1 MGQGLLIHEPS
12 RSHSTTHHSRYDSSG
27 RVISPSQRPLSENT
41 QHSQQTSV
49 VPVGFEPTISAGE
62 RPQTYALD
70 RTVTGTGQCSRS
82 PFKIPQELPRLTSPF
97 GLHMKTKSTHTL
109 SSARKFT
116 ESLLLT
122 ASNFMTALSRS
133 AGMLNAR

>member
-1 MGQGLLIHEPS
+1 
-12 RSHSTTHHSRYDSSG
+12 
-27 RVISPSQRPLSENT
+27 
-41 QHSQQTSV
+41 
-49 VPVGFEPTISAGE
+49 
-62 RPQTYALD
+62 
-70 RTVTGTGQCSRS
+70 
-82 PFKIPQELPRLTSPF
+82 
-97 GLHMKTKSTHTL
+97 MKTKSTHTL